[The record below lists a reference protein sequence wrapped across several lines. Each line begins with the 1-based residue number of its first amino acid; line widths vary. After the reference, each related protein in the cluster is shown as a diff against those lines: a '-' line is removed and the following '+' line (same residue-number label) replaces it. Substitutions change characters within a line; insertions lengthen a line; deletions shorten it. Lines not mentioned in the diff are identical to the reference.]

1 MSPGARASG
10 QTLNTQLTLLHR
22 VEGELRYR
30 SLLSTL
36 IWAGNNTD
44 ADIFTTIGSQETLS
58 GVLALKA
65 LPFDPHISIMWV
77 NIAVST

>member
-1 MSPGARASG
+1 MSPGARAGG

-36 IWAGNNTD
+36 IWAGDNTD
-44 ADIFTTIGSQETLS
+44 ADIFTTIGSQETPS
-58 GVLALKA
+58 GVVALKDIT
-65 LPFDPHISIMWV
+65 FDTHISIMWV

>member
-44 ADIFTTIGSQETLS
+44 AEFFLQQLEVKKPPQGLLHPKQFLHEAFQTIEN
-58 GVLALKA
+58 
-65 LPFDPHISIMWV
+65 M
-77 NIAVST
+77 

>member
-44 ADIFTTIGSQETLS
+44 AEKYLQQLEVEKPPQGLLHSKLS
-58 GVLALKA
+58 
-65 LPFDPHISIMWV
+65 P
-77 NIAVST
+77 STPTFP